1 MLGAFT
7 GIATVEAVLLILFY
21 FFHYILSGVLVM
33 ISVLMGIVQL
43 SFLTALLISIT
54 LSLYSAIIGL
64 MKSLGADDKVK
75 RLTYAKGLNSI
86 AIFAFTDIFSLKW
99 LIILSYAFPPYWI
112 TQVLKESDS
121 FINLIIAFVVTALWL
136 CALICKYLAKKRF

>member
-75 RLTYAKGLNSI
+75 G
-86 AIFAFTDIFSLKW
+86 
-99 LIILSYAFPPYWI
+99 
-112 TQVLKESDS
+112 
-121 FINLIIAFVVTALWL
+121 
-136 CALICKYLAKKRF
+136 